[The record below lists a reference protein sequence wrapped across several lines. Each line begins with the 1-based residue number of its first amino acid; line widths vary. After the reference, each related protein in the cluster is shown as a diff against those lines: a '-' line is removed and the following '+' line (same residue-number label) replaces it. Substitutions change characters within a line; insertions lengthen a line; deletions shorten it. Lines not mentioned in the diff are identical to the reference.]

1 MRIVYK
7 PITSTCFVRVG
18 ALRKCLEGILKVFLP
33 PPSAREETQTHLIR
47 ESVFDL
53 IKYKLTVQNEKEYNA
68 TDNVMG
74 GRNENR
80 AISIGFIYMY
90 NNGSM

>member
-1 MRIVYK
+1 M
-7 PITSTCFVRVG
+7 
-18 ALRKCLEGILKVFLP
+18 FLP
-33 PPSAREETQTHLIR
+33 PPLAGEETQTHLIR
-47 ESVFDL
+47 ESVFNL

-80 AISIGFIYMY
+80 EISIDFICMY
-90 NNGSM
+90 NNGSV